1 MLKRC
6 LGLCVDAFG
15 VKSICPWVTS
25 ILNSV
30 GPMGFALMPE
40 LLVLI
45 ITLHDT
51 LHNTHRMNQIK
62 QDVAQQSVKFSE
74 PQVQALRHW
83 TD

>member
-1 MLKRC
+1 MSE
-6 LGLCVDAFG
+6 F
-15 VKSICPWVTS
+15 
-25 ILNSV
+25 
-30 GPMGFALMPE
+30 
-40 LLVLI
+40 LVLI